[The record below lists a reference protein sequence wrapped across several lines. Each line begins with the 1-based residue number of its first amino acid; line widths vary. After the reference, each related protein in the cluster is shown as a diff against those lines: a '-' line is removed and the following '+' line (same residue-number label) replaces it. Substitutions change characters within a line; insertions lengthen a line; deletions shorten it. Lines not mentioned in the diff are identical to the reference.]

1 MAIKPFRDRQTEA
14 VFNGKFAKAFGP
26 DVSKNALRK
35 LSYLHAAKQ
44 LDQLRIPPANQL
56 EALKRDRLGQY
67 SIRVNDQ
74 FRICFRWHEGD
85 AYDVE
90 LVDYH

>member
-1 MAIKPFRDRQTEA
+1 VAIKTFRDKATEA
-14 VFNGKFAKAFGP
+14 IFNGKFAKAFGP
-26 DVSKNALRK
+26 DVSKIALRK
-35 LSYLHAAKQ
+35 LTYLHAVRQ
-44 LDQLRIPPANQL
+44 LDQLRVPPANQL
-56 EALKRDRLGQY
+56 ETLKGDRLGQH

-74 FRICFRWHEGD
+74 FRICFRWREGD